1 MCVGDWSSDVV
12 LFRSYPERPPRNLH
26 GDWPFLRPPERVPE
40 VPVITREHLPQ
51 LFVTPWNVACQ
62 APLSMG
68 FSRQEYWSGWQFPSL
83 EDRPNPGIELTSPS
97 FQADSLPTES
107 PGNVNLCLLLLR
119 FAPKKMSFSLPI
131 CQIILKLEMKIGQ
144 KLELFRMKTL

>member
-1 MCVGDWSSDVV
+1 MDYD
-12 LFRSYPERPPRNLH
+12 PP
-26 GDWPFLRPPERVPE
+26 GPFLYLWDFPGKNTEMGCLCPPPGD
-40 VPVITREHLPQ
+40 L
-51 LFVTPWNVACQ
+51 
-62 APLSMG
+62 
-68 FSRQEYWSGWQFPSL
+68 
-83 EDRPNPGIELTSPS
+83 PNPGIKPESPAL
-97 FQADSLPTES
+97 QADSLPTES